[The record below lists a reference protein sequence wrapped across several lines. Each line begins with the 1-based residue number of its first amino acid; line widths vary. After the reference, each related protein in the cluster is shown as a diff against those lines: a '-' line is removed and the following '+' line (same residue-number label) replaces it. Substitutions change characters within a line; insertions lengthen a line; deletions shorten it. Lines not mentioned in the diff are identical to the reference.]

1 MSGDFPA
8 SARLNHLNRETQMKA
23 HLVAWLVAA
32 CFTASSLPSEAQI
45 PFRIQDL
52 YEAELAPF
60 YHGVASGD
68 PLTDGFIIWTRVT
81 PPGRLR
87 QAGNRRVPVTW
98 KVATDTALTQ
108 VVASGN
114 AFATGDR
121 DFTVKIDVR
130 GLAAGQTY
138 YYGFESMGRQSLTG
152 KAKTAPDVPV
162 DQLKFAVVSCSNYE
176 WGYFSGYEQISRRT
190 DLDAVIHV
198 GDYIYE
204 YPDNHSYS
212 SEEIRDERVLF
223 PRNETVTLR
232 HYRTRYANYHLDPNL
247 RRCHQQHP
255 FIAIWDDHEF
265 ANNAWKG
272 GAANHTP
279 FREGRWR
286 TRKAAAIRAY
296 LEWMPIREQ
305 GTSIARTL
313 GYGPMMDLILV
324 DTRVEGRD
332 IQIEDVD
339 DPALYSPTRT
349 MLGIPQKEWLKSEL
363 SGSEAT
369 WKIIGNQVIFS
380 EFNIG
385 FTADLDPLATSDFL
399 ESQFLDLWDGYPAER
414 SELVDFLETE
424 AVDNVVIL
432 TGDIHCSFAFEVAD
446 PAFNNPDYN
455 PQTGA
460 GAVAVEFVT
469 PSLSAANF
477 DEETGEFFSGLLEG
491 VINSPYGP
499 DNINYNPH
507 MKYADLDQHGYLVLS
522 VNPQQVQA
530 DYYYLADILVPQ
542 TTESWGAGFISA
554 AGSNHLVP
562 AVSPA
567 PPKTVQDTPA
577 P

>member
-1 MSGDFPA
+1 MCA
-8 SARLNHLNRETQMKA
+8 LQNHPNCQTQMRT
-23 HLVAWLVAA
+23 HIVAWLAA
-32 CFTASSLPSEAQI
+32 AIFAAMTLPSNAQL
-45 PFRIQDL
+45 PLRIQDL

-68 PLTDGFIIWTRVT
+68 PLPDGFILWTRVT
-81 PPGRLR
+81 PPGKPRTTT
-87 QAGNRRVPVTW
+87 NRRVPVKWT
-98 KVATDTALTQ
+98 VASDPALTQ

-114 AFATGDR
+114 IFATSAR

-138 YYGFESMGRQSLTG
+138 YYAFEAFGRQSITG
-152 KAKTAPDVPV
+152 KTKTAPNGPV

-212 SEEIRDERVLF
+212 SEQIRDERVLF

-247 RRCHQQHP
+247 RRAHQQHP

-272 GAANHTP
+272 GADNHTP

-305 GTSIARTL
+305 GMSIVRSL
-313 GYGPMMDLILV
+313 SYGPLMDLILL

-332 IQIEDVD
+332 IQVDDVD
-339 DPALYSPTRT
+339 DPALYAPTRT
-349 MLGIPQKEWLKSEL
+349 MLGATQKEWLKTEL
-363 SGSEAT
+363 SDSTAT
-369 WKIIGNQVIFS
+369 WKILGNQVVFS

-385 FTADLDPLATSDFL
+385 FAAALDPLVTGDFL
-399 ESQFLDLWDGYPAER
+399 ESQFLDIWDGYPVER
-414 SELVDFLETE
+414 AELVDFLETE
-424 AVDNVVIL
+424 AIGNVVIL

-446 PAFNNPDYN
+446 PVLGNPAYD
-455 PQTGA
+455 PATGA

-477 DEETGEFFSGLLEG
+477 DEELGEFFTGLVEDS
-491 VINSPYGP
+491 INKPFPPTG
-499 DNINYNPH
+499 INNNPH
-507 MKYADLDQHGYLVLS
+507 MKFADLDRHGYLVLS
-522 VNPQQVQA
+522 VTAPQVQA
-530 DYYYLADILVPQ
+530 DFYYLADILVPQ
-542 TTESWGAGFISA
+542 TTESWGSGWISA
-554 AGSNHLVP
+554 AGSSHLVP
-562 AVSPA
+562 AASPA
-567 PPKTVQDTPA
+567 PPKAIQDTPA